1 MHFTCRQCYFV
12 LFLVRSAFSCR
23 SWLIPK
29 LPFDLE
35 MDYVTT
41 FLATEDPTSLLAMLN
56 EMFLSPEV
64 AYGVLQDVGLVAPL
78 VTKAFPLSPVW
89 TTTRCAVT
97 TEKLTG
103 VAMVCATSADYN
115 KTYLYSLALAAE
127 VDPGGSFSLSDKQ
140 AEVAFKMANLWKKG
154 SVAEGRPEAGREP
167 RVAA

>member
-1 MHFTCRQCYFV
+1 
-12 LFLVRSAFSCR
+12 
-23 SWLIPK
+23 
-29 LPFDLE
+29 

-41 FLATEDPTSLLAMLN
+41 FLATEDPTSLLAMWN

-64 AYGVLQDVGLVAPL
+64 AFGVLQDVALVAPL

-97 TEKLTG
+97 TERLTG

-127 VDPGGSFSLSDKQ
+127 VDPRGSFSLSDKQ
-140 AEVAFKMANLWKKG
+140 AEVAFKMAKLWKKG
-154 SVAEGRPEAGREP
+154 RKDGARAGPGEGG
-167 RVAA
+167 